1 MFEKTE
7 NKQKGPGLAH
17 FLKKIKHWKNIQYM
31 VNQQGGLSVDY
42 HMKEDTL
49 ESVLHLIIFTL
60 LQHFAHLC
68 LTWPAKLLTL

>member
-1 MFEKTE
+1 
-7 NKQKGPGLAH
+7 
-17 FLKKIKHWKNIQYM
+17 M
-31 VNQQGGLSVDY
+31 VNQQGGLSVGY